1 MPEHANPHP
10 QHAHDHSHHHGHHH
24 GDAHGRTPSEP
35 PTGDQEFWDSRYSE
49 SDRIWSGKPNAALVR
64 EAADLAPGRALDL
77 GCGEG
82 ADAVWLARRGW
93 RVTGTD
99 ISGVALERAA
109 AHAAE
114 AGVADR
120 VDLQRHDL
128 AESFPS
134 GEFDLVSACFLH
146 NYGDFPRARVL
157 RTAAAAV
164 APGGILLVVGH
175 GGWAT
180 WQEDEAHPEI
190 DFPTP
195 DEVLAQLE
203 LPEGAWEVLRREEYA
218 REQASPDGRAGTR
231 ADNTVKVRRLP

>member
-1 MPEHANPHP
+1 MPEHAHTPT
-10 QHAHDHSHHHGHHH
+10 HAHDHSHHG
-24 GDAHGRTPSEP
+24 GNPTEP
-35 PTGDQEFWDSRYSE
+35 HAGDQAFWDSRYRE
-49 SDRIWSGKPNAALVR
+49 SDRIWSGSPNAALVR
-64 EAADLAPGRALDL
+64 EVAGLAPGRALDL

-82 ADAVWLARRGW
+82 ADAVWLARQGW
-93 RVTGTD
+93 QVTGTD
-99 ISGVALERAA
+99 ISEVALERAA

-120 VDLQRHDL
+120 VDLRRHDL
-128 AESFPS
+128 TESFPA

-180 WQEDEAHPEI
+180 WQEDEVRPEI

-195 DEVLAQLE
+195 GEVLDQLE
-203 LPEGAWEVLRREEYA
+203 LPDGAWEVLRAEEYV
-218 REQASPDGRAGTR
+218 REQNSPDGRAGTR

>member
-1 MPEHANPHP
+1 MPEHAPEHHDR
-10 QHAHDHSHHHGHHH
+10 HAHDHSDHHG
-24 GDAHGRTPSEP
+24 GSPSEQP
-35 PTGDQEFWDSRYSE
+35 AGDQEFWDSRYAE
-49 SDRIWSGKPNAALVR
+49 SDRIWSGNPNSALVR
-64 EAADLAPGRALDL
+64 EVTDLAPGSALDL

-82 ADAVWLARRGW
+82 ADVVWLAGRGW

-99 ISGVALERAA
+99 ISPVALERAA
-109 AHAAE
+109 AHAAD

-120 VDLQRHDL
+120 VELQRHDL
-128 AESFPS
+128 AESFPA

-157 RTAAAAV
+157 RAAAAAV

-180 WQEDEAHPEI
+180 WQEDEVRPGMH
-190 DFPTP
+190 FPTP
-195 DEVLAQLE
+195 GEVLDQLE
-203 LPEGAWEVLRREEYA
+203 LPEGAWEVLRVEEYV
-218 REQASPDGRAGTR
+218 REQCSPDGRTGTR

>member
-1 MPEHANPHP
+1 MPEHAHTPT
-10 QHAHDHSHHHGHHH
+10 HAHDHDHSHRHG
-24 GDAHGRTPSEP
+24 GAAPSEP
-35 PTGDQEFWDSRYSE
+35 PAGDQAFWDSRYRE
-49 SDRIWSGKPNAALVR
+49 SDRIWSGNPNEALVR
-64 EAADLAPGRALDL
+64 EAAGLAPGRALDL

-93 RVTGTD
+93 QVTGTD
-99 ISGVALERAA
+99 ISEVALERAA

-120 VDLQRHDL
+120 IALRRHDL
-128 AESFPS
+128 TESFPT

-180 WQEDEAHPEI
+180 WQEDEVRPEI

-195 DEVLAQLE
+195 GEVLDQLE
-203 LPEGAWEVLRREEYA
+203 LPEDAWEVLRAEEYV
-218 REQASPDGRAGTR
+218 REQNSPDGRAGTR

>member
-1 MPEHANPHP
+1 MSEHSPRHR
-10 QHAHDHSHHHGHHH
+10 HTTAHDPAHSHHHG
-24 GDAHGRTPSEP
+24 GTPAETPS
-35 PTGDQEFWDSRYSE
+35 GDREFWDSRYSE
-49 SDRIWSGKPNAALVR
+49 SDRIWSGRPNAALVR
-64 EAADLAPGRALDL
+64 EVEGLAPGRALDL

-120 VDLQRHDL
+120 IELCRHDL
-128 AESFPS
+128 AESFPA

-180 WQEDEAHPEI
+180 WQQQEVRPAI

-203 LPEGAWEVLRREEYA
+203 LPEGAWEVLRAEEYVH
-218 REQASPDGRAGTR
+218 EHTSPDGHAGTR